1 MKKIYWDEGLSVGDP
16 IIDDEHRQLI
26 AQLNGLID
34 LIDESPDFEQV
45 HRILDELESL
55 AARHSRYE
63 ETLSLTAGAEFKDE
77 QCREHHEFRTA
88 IIEARGQLDPNDL
101 ENSLIDLT
109 ESLVSLLINHI
120 IDQDLDLA
128 PLLAERQVRE
138 HSLAEFL
145 VLRFQKISLVRGL
158 EMLVIISLL
167 PMLVFAGMIM
177 LESWQVAVRAN
188 DIALLASFSERVGN
202 LAHELQKERGLSA
215 GYLTSDDKAYRAAL
229 TLQRKYSDDS
239 LAQFSRSVT
248 KQKLENGLSTVGDMA
263 AVAIVRMKRL
273 EGVREKV
280 DRNGLAPQV
289 SFKLFTELISEL
301 MGLSNQ
307 IASVS
312 RHERASELFQ
322 ANAILIQF
330 GEMAGQERAVNA
342 AAFGR
347 GKLTPAE
354 YRLLVTLTSE
364 QQSLKRQF
372 RTFVN
377 DETWLAWQQWFDS
390 EVIRDYQ
397 RFSEYALEQGGG
409 RAALSLDSFTW
420 FKTATKR
427 VNLIRDFQRELTKQ
441 LLKEMSRQR
450 SRSTAL
456 FMSTVLGGGAM
467 VLLIGYVA
475 LQLARSIRLPIVSL
489 TEGMRGLTE
498 GDKTVRIPFSSRQD
512 ELGDMVSAY
521 ETFRRKL
528 IRSDVLSMGQELKPL
543 ATSRYALALKRTTAK
558 GEEYKRLASID
569 ALTGVINR
577 REFIVLAKKEVSRL
591 QRHADNLSVLIL
603 DVDYFKQINDTHGHS
618 EGDRVL
624 KIVAQTIAAALREAD
639 VLGRIGGEEFAVLL
653 PSTDEPAAQVT
664 AERIRSAIERL
675 RIQIGDQEIQITIS
689 IGVSE
694 YQLTEGL
701 IDSAMLRADK
711 ALYQAKHKGRNR
723 VCCERSAYVQL
734 LDECPG

>member
-128 PLLAERQVRE
+128 PLLAEREVRE

>member
-1 MKKIYWDEGLSVGDP
+1 MKKIHWDEGLSIGDP
-16 IIDDEHRQLI
+16 VIDDEHRQLI
-26 AQLNGLID
+26 ALLNGLID
-34 LIDESPDFEQV
+34 LIDESPDLEQV
-45 HRILDELESL
+45 HLILDELESQ
-55 AARHSRYE
+55 AARHSRHE
-63 ETLSLTAGAEFKDE
+63 ETLSLNAGAEFKDE

-723 VCCERSAYVQL
+723 VCCERPA
-734 LDECPG
+734 

>member
-1 MKKIYWDEGLSVGDP
+1 
-16 IIDDEHRQLI
+16 
-26 AQLNGLID
+26 
-34 LIDESPDFEQV
+34 
-45 HRILDELESL
+45 
-55 AARHSRYE
+55 
-63 ETLSLTAGAEFKDE
+63 
-77 QCREHHEFRTA
+77 
-88 IIEARGQLDPNDL
+88 
-101 ENSLIDLT
+101 
-109 ESLVSLLINHI
+109 
-120 IDQDLDLA
+120 
-128 PLLAERQVRE
+128 
-138 HSLAEFL
+138 
-145 VLRFQKISLVRGL
+145 
-158 EMLVIISLL
+158 
-167 PMLVFAGMIM
+167 
-177 LESWQVAVRAN
+177 
-188 DIALLASFSERVGN
+188 
-202 LAHELQKERGLSA
+202 
-215 GYLTSDDKAYRAAL
+215 
-229 TLQRKYSDDS
+229 
-239 LAQFSRSVT
+239 
-248 KQKLENGLSTVGDMA
+248 
-263 AVAIVRMKRL
+263 
-273 EGVREKV
+273 
-280 DRNGLAPQV
+280 
-289 SFKLFTELISEL
+289 
-301 MGLSNQ
+301 
-307 IASVS
+307 
-312 RHERASELFQ
+312 
-322 ANAILIQF
+322 
-330 GEMAGQERAVNA
+330 
-342 AAFGR
+342 
-347 GKLTPAE
+347 LTPAE

-723 VCCERSAYVQL
+723 VCCERPA
-734 LDECPG
+734 

>member
-128 PLLAERQVRE
+128 PLLAEREVRE

-723 VCCERSAYVQL
+723 VCCERPA
-734 LDECPG
+734 